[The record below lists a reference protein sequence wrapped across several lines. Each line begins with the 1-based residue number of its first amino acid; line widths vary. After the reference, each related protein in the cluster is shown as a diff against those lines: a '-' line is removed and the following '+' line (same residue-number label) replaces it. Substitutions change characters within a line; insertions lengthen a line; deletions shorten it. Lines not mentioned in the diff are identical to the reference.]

1 MTLGNLWNC
10 HRDEMNDAANENVG
24 DNSINNNKTT
34 TRKFFEYKSKITGI
48 TPANNNAIN

>member
-1 MTLGNLWNC
+1 MTLGSLWNC

-24 DNSINNNKTT
+24 DKSINNNKTT

-48 TPANNNAIN
+48 TLANSNAIN